1 MKNYCKARVFA
12 EERAKLYQLDSTQ
25 RAAADGYR
33 ATLLQRMSDIRTQD
47 SLRLAGA
54 MINETSYAT
63 LVSQR
68 NTAAGQLEAIYY
80 TLDTA
85 RHSKIV
91 ALATL
96 NSGITTSYACDANH
110 KSVNAIVF
118 HLLLTD
124 TIAAGD
130 LATLE
135 SIAEQCPLEGG
146 DAVYEAR
153 AFIRQMTGTEYD
165 DLDLCNSSSRPAARQ
180 DKQTAARIWELYPNP
195 TSGILRW
202 KNASTGEALVEV
214 YDLLGQLKLRVK
226 TAESFVD
233 LRPLSDGAYWIHFYL
248 PQTDSPIVQK
258 IILIKE

>member
-1 MKNYCKARVFA
+1 MKNDCKNAVFA
-12 EERAKLYQLDSTQ
+12 ER
-25 RAAADGYR
+25 
-33 ATLLQRMSDIRTQD
+33 
-47 SLRLAGA
+47 
-54 MINETSYAT
+54 YAT

-96 NSGITTSYACDANH
+96 NSGITTSYACDANN

-124 TIAAGD
+124 TLAAGD

-135 SIAEQCPLEGG
+135 GIAEQCPLEGG

-180 DKQTAARIWELYPNP
+180 DKQTAAETGEFYPNP
-195 TSGILRW
+195 TTGELRW
-202 KNASTGEALVEV
+202 NNAATGEVRVEV
-214 YDLLGQLKLRVK
+214 YDQLGLLRMNLEMTGQ
-226 TAESFVD
+226 FID
-233 LRPLSDGAYWIHFYL
+233 LRPLPDGIYWLRLF
-248 PQTDSPIVQK
+248 PSTGNPVSQK
-258 IILIKE
+258 VVLLKG

>member
-1 MKNYCKARVFA
+1 MLPFLGLIVSFFMKTNTALFMKNDCKTAVFA
-12 EERAKLYQLDSTQ
+12 ER
-25 RAAADGYR
+25 
-33 ATLLQRMSDIRTQD
+33 
-47 SLRLAGA
+47 
-54 MINETSYAT
+54 YAT

-124 TIAAGD
+124 TLAAGD

-180 DKQTAARIWELYPNP
+180 DKQTAARIGELYPNP
-195 TSGILRW
+195 TSGKVSW
-202 KNASTGEALVEV
+202 NNPAAEEFMVEV
-214 YDLLGQLKLRVK
+214 YDPHGQLKLRLK
-226 TAESFVD
+226 TSGSTVD
-233 LRPLSDGAYWIHFYL
+233 LRSLPDGAYWIRLY
-248 PQTDSPIVQK
+248 PQAGNPVVQK
-258 IILIKE
+258 VILVKE

>member
-1 MKNYCKARVFA
+1 MKNDCKNAVFA
-12 EERAKLYQLDSTQ
+12 ER
-25 RAAADGYR
+25 
-33 ATLLQRMSDIRTQD
+33 
-47 SLRLAGA
+47 
-54 MINETSYAT
+54 YAT

-68 NTAAGQLEAIYY
+68 NTAAGQLEATYY

-110 KSVNAIVF
+110 KTVNAIVF

-124 TIAAGD
+124 TLAAGD

-135 SIAEQCPLEGG
+135 GIAEQCPLESG

-165 DLDLCNSSSRPAARQ
+165 DLDLCNSPSRPVARQ
-180 DKQTAARIWELYPNP
+180 DKQAVSDIVEFYPNP
-195 TSGILRW
+195 TTGILSW

-233 LRPLSDGAYWIHFYL
+233 LRPFSDGAYWIHLY
-248 PQTDSPIVQK
+248 PSQTGSPVVQK
-258 IILIKE
+258 VILVKE